1 MLHDSK
7 ETRADEY
14 KYRLE
19 MEKLLKQKTEKEEL
33 INTFKGFAQDLEARF
48 GDDSSV
54 REQEKELRRMF
65 PDANARQIQTFVKNG
80 KGKRQPLPG
89 EVNPREQELS
99 RGIVDLDPFSGLDKE
114 RVKKIIAEEE
124 EKEIF
129 DFEKD
134 NVAGLTYEEF
144 ERLILERYS
153 RVDMNKDKDKLE
165 NQIKQLQQHINHLE
179 EEFRES
185 NDNLEG

>member
-65 PDANARQIQTFVKNG
+65 PDANAR
-80 KGKRQPLPG
+80 
-89 EVNPREQELS
+89 
-99 RGIVDLDPFSGLDKE
+99 
-114 RVKKIIAEEE
+114 
-124 EKEIF
+124 
-129 DFEKD
+129 
-134 NVAGLTYEEF
+134 
-144 ERLILERYS
+144 
-153 RVDMNKDKDKLE
+153 
-165 NQIKQLQQHINHLE
+165 
-179 EEFRES
+179 
-185 NDNLEG
+185 